1 MPNSVNSIQKEN
13 KDLLNYHGTTIK
25 GTKESENKS
34 INNNSINNINNINY
48 ILNKENNDKSY
59 IHTFNRNNKENNI
72 NSMKIPLNKNN
83 ILINNYQNKKKN
95 NNIIINN
102 NKNIIHNSI
111 NILEKPEK
119 LYLMTK
125 SPPKVPKKS
134 NNNIMLY
141 KNDNEKISK
150 NVCDNKSIKIN
161 LKIIIPDGDETSI
174 SLKSSRK
181 EKLYNENFYDS
192 YIVMK
197 NRSKENKRIIKGRI
211 LGKMKIMIFIIST
224 TVNILLFKYMMEV

>member
-1 MPNSVNSIQKEN
+1 
-13 KDLLNYHGTTIK
+13 
-25 GTKESENKS
+25 
-34 INNNSINNINNINY
+34 
-48 ILNKENNDKSY
+48 
-59 IHTFNRNNKENNI
+59 
-72 NSMKIPLNKNN
+72 
-83 ILINNYQNKKKN
+83 
-95 NNIIINN
+95 
-102 NKNIIHNSI
+102 
-111 NILEKPEK
+111 
-119 LYLMTK
+119 
-125 SPPKVPKKS
+125 
-134 NNNIMLY
+134 MLY

-161 LKIIIPDGDETSI
+161 LKIIIPDGGETSI

-197 NRSKENKRIIKGRI
+197 NKSKENKRIIKGRI